1 MSSVTAIMQV
11 LMAKYG
17 DEDGVLNG
25 VPQDELMRLFAL
37 QPKGKKAK
45 KAKDPN
51 APKRAM
57 SGYMLW
63 LNKNRSEIKEV
74 CRGELGLGE
83 GDSVPVTAVTKKAGG
98 LWKVLSED
106 EKAPFMEE
114 ACEGK
119 KRYYEEKSKYS
130 PPSSPEPSCD
140 MDEMPEAPEGWSGP
154 FKMKYLSNVSK
165 EEGKAVKTFKNFEEA
180 VEKATELGENCGGI
194 TKTYRGYSLRIGPEL
209 KVNPEENI
217 RTGMASWVKG
227 VKDSENEAKD
237 SENEAKDSE
246 NEVKKTEKKKRGR
259 PSKKVIDATK
269 AKKEEAKKEEA
280 KKEEAKKEEAK
291 KEEAKKEEAKKE
303 EAKKEEE
310 DEDEDGME
318 VAEVEY
324 NGKMYY
330 HDESDGI
337 IYDPESGDEVGKM
350 VDGVVVLE

>member
-237 SENEAKDSE
+237 SENE
-246 NEVKKTEKKKRGR
+246 VKKTEKKKRGR

-269 AKKEEAKKEEA
+269 
-280 KKEEAKKEEAK
+280 
-291 KEEAKKEEAKKE
+291 AKKE